1 MKNPMMKRQKIYT
14 IHRFPT
20 VSKNPV
26 MIKLAELS
34 CQVDSDQHR
43 GFRQCDECG
52 DGIDDEQTFY
62 FWNKET
68 TDKTFCHPSCVTLHY
83 LIPWIEEKQD
93 DKNNR

>member
-1 MKNPMMKRQKIYT
+1 MAVNISKIT
-14 IHRFPT
+14 ETLLNLTPKKIE
-20 VSKNPV
+20 SK
-26 MIKLAELS
+26 LSELS
-34 CQVDSDQHR
+34 LEVDGDQHR

-62 FWNKET
+62 FWSKET

-83 LIPWIEEKQD
+83 LTPWIEEKQD

>member
-1 MKNPMMKRQKIYT
+1 MAINEKYD
-14 IHRFPT
+14 F
-20 VSKNPV
+20 SKNPV

>member
-1 MKNPMMKRQKIYT
+1 MAVNI
-14 IHRFPT
+14 
-20 VSKNPV
+20 SKNPV

-62 FWNKET
+62 FWSQEK
-68 TDKTFCHPSCVTLHY
+68 DYKAFCHPSCVELYY
-83 LIPWIEEKQD
+83 LIKWIEKQHKD
-93 DKNNR
+93 DELFKIGLKP